1 MGLGTGG
8 LDTQAIRKSFFL
20 LDFPEVERRQGSGQ
34 LLVLGWAE
42 VGREVT
48 QAPGPH
54 YLPLQTW
61 IPKGQCDQC
70 QEDPQSLVVFRAWSP
85 SGRGPGAGLLPSTMA
100 KPSPTLRGAALQLGG
115 TRQLCL

>member
-1 MGLGTGG
+1 MPLSLRKSHQDRRRRTALSPTSDPMSLLLTHTPDLLQEVSPSLNRVRNLRRTHVGLGTGG

-61 IPKGQCDQC
+61 VPKG
-70 QEDPQSLVVFRAWSP
+70 
-85 SGRGPGAGLLPSTMA
+85 
-100 KPSPTLRGAALQLGG
+100 
-115 TRQLCL
+115 